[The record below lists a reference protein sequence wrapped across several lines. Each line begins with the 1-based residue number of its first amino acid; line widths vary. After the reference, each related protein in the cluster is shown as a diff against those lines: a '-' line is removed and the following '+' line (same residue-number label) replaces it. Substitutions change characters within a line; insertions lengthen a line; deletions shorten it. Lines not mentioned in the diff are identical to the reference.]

1 MQKARLNEI
10 QLGVLVFMINVIIRL
25 PNEMGLMKVFNRVDY
40 KEDGEIDEGEVRTAL
55 VSFLELPAKR
65 AEVLAKELMAKIDL
79 DTSGFINFT
88 GTVPVT

>member
-10 QLGVLVFMINVIIRL
+10 QLRVVVFMINVIIRV
-25 PNEMGLMKVFNRVDY
+25 PNEVGLMKVFNRLDY

-65 AEVLAKELMAKIDL
+65 AELLAKEFMAKIDL

-88 GTVPVT
+88 GIFSIT